1 MLSQDN
7 KTIHGKG
14 RHIAGYMAV
23 VEQEGYWKFAE
34 VLEGME
40 KHGDGRPK
48 TVATSDGSDLTWEDL
63 GLVRQQSTDGTG
75 YIKGLPVQWAIA
87 PVA

>member
-1 MLSQDN
+1 MLEGMEKN
-7 KTIHGKG
+7 VGG
-14 RHIAGYMAV
+14 RPSINPLQ
-23 VEQEGYWKFAE
+23 VERGLPTYKEM
-34 VLEGME
+34 GME

-87 PVA
+87 PV